1 MTKFNYID
9 DVYLPEYQNRVAYHT
24 DGSIGDI
31 AEAVYEDIMSDTN
44 LRNNSKKWGKDINT
58 LHSIV
63 YHDGHYDVYRS
74 GNRKRFEMFSLGG
87 KFTYKILYGYKTKRG
102 VVNAI
107 KNRLQEMG
115 VDKDIERFVAEQLK
129 TQKTTALQ

>member
-31 AEAVYEDIMSDTN
+31 AEAVYEDIMANTG
-44 LRNNSKKWGKDINT
+44 LRKNSEVYGKNINT

-63 YHDGHYDVYRS
+63 FHDGYYDVYRN
-74 GNRKRFEMFSLGG
+74 GNGGRFSMFSLGG
-87 KFTYKILYGYKTKRG
+87 KFTYKILYGYKTKKG
-102 VVNAI
+102 AVNAI
-107 KNRLQEMG
+107 KSALYEMG
-115 VDKDIERFVAEQLK
+115 VDKDIERFVAEQLNK
-129 TQKTTALQ
+129 